1 MPSAESRIKNLE
13 RVVEEREKNKSWP
26 DSWSKAA
33 QAVHLRITLAELDW
47 IRQEMID
54 DNAWRKRQD
63 EEAGRPVWGAQVEEV
78 PADWRAQMT
87 LEELAKS
94 IPADRPKVRAF
105 ILAESIDHRKLQF
118 LSTIREWFSIGPV
131 PPEGAQAGID
141 EEDFFASIE
150 KVMDLERSEW
160 NTPLPIVREH
170 SRGAARV

>member
-1 MPSAESRIKNLE
+1 
-13 RVVEEREKNKSWP
+13 
-26 DSWSKAA
+26 
-33 QAVHLRITLAELDW
+33 
-47 IRQEMID
+47 MID

-94 IPADRPKVRAF
+94 IPADRPKLRAF
-105 ILAESIDHRKLQF
+105 ILADSIDKRKLQMA
-118 LSTIREWFSIGPV
+118 LTIREWFRIGPM

-141 EEDFFASIE
+141 EEDFFASVE
-150 KVMDLERSEW
+150 KVMDLKTIEW

-170 SRGAARV
+170 SRGHARM